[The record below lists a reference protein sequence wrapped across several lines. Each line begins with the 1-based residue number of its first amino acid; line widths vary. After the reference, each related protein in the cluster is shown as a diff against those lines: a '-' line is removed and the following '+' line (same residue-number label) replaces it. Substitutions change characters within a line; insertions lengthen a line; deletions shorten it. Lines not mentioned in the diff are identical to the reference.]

1 MTLVTDAQISLRA
14 LSDPADL
21 AHLESFYEQS
31 DGPSYVFLQGLQ
43 DQPRCLAWYLL
54 KDKQPVAAIWYQC
67 VAERA
72 EVIDLRVLASER
84 RQGLGRQLLWASLT
98 ALRDVAAVEL
108 EVRSSNVAART
119 LYESLGFSE
128 TGSRPKYY
136 ANADGREDAIL
147 MTFALNHGDSVT

>member
-1 MTLVTDAQISLRA
+1 MTDAKISLRA

-21 AHLESFYEQS
+21 ARLEPFYEQS
-31 DGPSYVFLQGLQ
+31 GGPSYGFLQGLQ
-43 DQPRCLAWYLL
+43 SQPHCRAWYLL

-84 RQGLGRQLLWASLT
+84 RQGLGRKLLWASFT
-98 ALRDVAAVEL
+98 ALGDVGAVEL
-108 EVRSSNVAART
+108 EVRSSNVAARA

-128 TGSRPKYY
+128 TGLRPNYY
-136 ANADGREDAIL
+136 ATADGREDAIL
-147 MTFALNHGDSVT
+147 MTLALNHGDSVT

>member
-1 MTLVTDAQISLRA
+1 MRTLSHPT
-14 LSDPADL
+14 DL
-21 AHLESFYEQS
+21 AHLETLYEQS
-31 DGPSYVFLQGLQ
+31 DGPSYGFLQSLQ
-43 DQPRCLAWYLL
+43 DEPHCRAWYLL
-54 KDKQPVAAIWYQC
+54 KDKLPVAAVWYQC

-98 ALRDVAAVEL
+98 ALGDVGAVEL

-128 TGSRPKYY
+128 TGSRPNYY
-136 ANADGREDAIL
+136 ATANGREDAIL
-147 MTFALNHGDSVT
+147 MTLALNHGDSVT

>member
-1 MTLVTDAQISLRA
+1 MNDAQISLRA

-21 AHLESFYEQS
+21 AHLETFYEQS
-31 DGPSYVFLQGLQ
+31 DGPSYGFLQGLQ
-43 DQPRCLAWYLL
+43 DQPHCRAWYLL

-72 EVIDLRVLASER
+72 EVIDHRVLASER

-98 ALRDVAAVEL
+98 ALEGVGAVEL

-128 TGSRPKYY
+128 TGSRPNYY
-136 ANADGREDAIL
+136 ATVNGREDAIL
-147 MTFALNHGDSVT
+147 MTLALNHGDSVT

>member
-1 MTLVTDAQISLRA
+1 MPVADAQISLRA

-21 AHLESFYEQS
+21 EQSRPLYEHS
-31 DGPSYVFLQGLQ
+31 DGPSYGFLRGLL
-43 DQPRCLAWYLL
+43 DQPHCRAWCLV

-72 EVIDLRVLASER
+72 EMVDIRVLASER

-98 ALRDVAAVEL
+98 ALGDVGAVDL
-108 EVRSSNVAART
+108 EVRSSNVAARA
-119 LYESLGFSE
+119 LYATLGFNE

-136 ANADGREDAIL
+136 TTPDGREDAIL
-147 MTFALNHGDSVT
+147 MTLTLDRVGNVT

>member
-1 MTLVTDAQISLRA
+1 MPVTDVPISLRA

-21 AHLESFYEQS
+21 EPLKPLYEHS
-31 DGPSYVFLQGLQ
+31 DGPSYAFLQGFL
-43 DQPRCLAWYLL
+43 DQPHCRAWYLL

-72 EVIDLRVLASER
+72 EMIDLRVLASER

-98 ALRDVAAVEL
+98 ALGDVGAVDL
-108 EVRSSNVAART
+108 EVRSSNVAARA

-128 TGSRPKYY
+128 TGSRSNYY
-136 ANADGREDAIL
+136 TTLDGREDAIL
-147 MTFALNHGDSVT
+147 MTLTLNRRGSAT

>member
-1 MTLVTDAQISLRA
+1 
-14 LSDPADL
+14 
-21 AHLESFYEQS
+21 
-31 DGPSYVFLQGLQ
+31 LQGLQ
-43 DQPRCLAWYLL
+43 DQPHCRAWYLL

-98 ALRDVAAVEL
+98 ALGDVGAVEL

-128 TGSRPKYY
+128 TGSRPNYY
-136 ANADGREDAIL
+136 ATANGREDAIL
-147 MTFALNHGDSVT
+147 MTLAFNHGVNVTSAQCPTG